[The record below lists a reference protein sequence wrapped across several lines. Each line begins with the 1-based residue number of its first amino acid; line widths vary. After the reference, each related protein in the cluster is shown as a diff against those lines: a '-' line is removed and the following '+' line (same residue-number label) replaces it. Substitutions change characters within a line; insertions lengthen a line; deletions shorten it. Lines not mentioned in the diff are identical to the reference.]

1 LRRVFGLKDPQ
12 FRILLLMSVSKVTV
26 VGSGYVGMANAAMLA
41 RVFPVTVL
49 DIEDWRVKRIND
61 YRSTLS
67 DPYINQFM
75 TDHKLDLSATLDKQE
90 AYKGADFIFISVPA
104 DYDPETNMFDT
115 TAVDATVHDALCS
128 NSTATVVIKSTVP
141 VGHTSLLQERHHT
154 DRVIVAPEFLRENS
168 ALNDSLYPS
177 RIVVGGCHSR
187 LDGFVS
193 LMKMCVLADDTT
205 ILPMSATEAEAVK
218 LFANTYLAMRVAFF
232 NELDSFALD
241 HALSTQNIIKGVC
254 SDDRISDGYNNPSFG
269 FGGYCLPKD
278 SKQLLANYKNTPQ
291 TLIGAVVSSNS
302 ARQEFIVDELLK
314 AQPSTVG
321 IFRLV
326 MKEGSDNFRESAV
339 QNVLKRII
347 EKGTRVVVYEPFL
360 EQKYFLGAE
369 VITDLDIFKSTA
381 DIIVA
386 NRNSDHL
393 LDCQNKV
400 FTRDIYREN

>member
-1 LRRVFGLKDPQ
+1 
-12 FRILLLMSVSKVTV
+12 MSVSKVTV

-326 MKEGSDNFRESAV
+326 MKEGSDNFRE
-339 QNVLKRII
+339 
-347 EKGTRVVVYEPFL
+347 
-360 EQKYFLGAE
+360 
-369 VITDLDIFKSTA
+369 
-381 DIIVA
+381 
-386 NRNSDHL
+386 
-393 LDCQNKV
+393 
-400 FTRDIYREN
+400 RD

>member
-1 LRRVFGLKDPQ
+1 
-12 FRILLLMSVSKVTV
+12 MSVSKVTI
-26 VGSGYVGMANAAMLA
+26 VGCGYVGMANAAMLA
-41 RVFPVTVL
+41 RVCPVTVL
-49 DIEDWRVKRIND
+49 DVEEWRVKRVND
-61 YRSTLS
+61 YCSTLS

-115 TAVDATVHDALCS
+115 TVVDAAVHDALCL
-128 NSTATVVIKSTVP
+128 NLTATVVIKSTVP
-141 VGHTSLLQERHHT
+141 VGHTRLLQERHQT
-154 DRVIVAPEFLRENS
+154 DRIIVAPEFLRENS
-168 ALNDSLYPS
+168 ALKDSLFPS

-187 LDGFVS
+187 VDGFVS
-193 LMKMCVLADDTT
+193 LIKVCVLADDTE
-205 ILPMSATEAEAVK
+205 ILSMSATEAEAVK

-241 HALSTQNIIKGVC
+241 YALNTQNIIKGVC

-314 AQPSTVG
+314 AKPSTVG

-339 QNVLKRII
+339 QNVLKRIV
-347 EKGTRVVVYEPFL
+347 EKGTRVVIYEPFL
-360 EQKYFLGAE
+360 EQKLFLGAE
-369 VITDLDIFKSTA
+369 VITDLALFKRTA

-386 NRNSDHL
+386 NRNSDDL